1 MILLDI
7 VTAKPNFYNKW
18 LYIFAFPVLT
28 RYKQLPTIRQIF
40 SRETSGPSRQVGS
53 DGDRAVGVNAR
64 MDPRA
69 IVKIVQQLGQPFILE
84 KRLPS

>member
-28 RYKQLPTIRQIF
+28 RYKQLPTIRQKF
-40 SRETSGPSRQVGS
+40 LAL
-53 DGDRAVGVNAR
+53 DVGVFLTGR
-64 MDPRA
+64 QRW
-69 IVKIVQQLGQPFILE
+69 
-84 KRLPS
+84 